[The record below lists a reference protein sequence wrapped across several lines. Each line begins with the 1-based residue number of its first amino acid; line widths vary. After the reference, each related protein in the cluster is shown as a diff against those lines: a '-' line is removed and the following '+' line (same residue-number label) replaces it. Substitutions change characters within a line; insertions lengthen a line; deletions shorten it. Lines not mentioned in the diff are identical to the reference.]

1 MKIHVEPG
9 LFEWLGWYADGMPD
23 WFSIEEL
30 SARGYNVDESYSPY
44 IPCDGLKDTWHQSN
58 EPETAEQ
65 FYERNSFVTQCI
77 IQRTEGQGGNLLLV
91 AHAVSGDTCSRQV
104 SKDQ

>member
-1 MKIHVEPG
+1 
-9 LFEWLGWYADGMPD
+9 MPD

-30 SARGYNVDESYSPY
+30 SAYGYNVDESYSPY

-104 SKDQ
+104 SKD